1 MAQSRLRALTDK
13 QVQALVKTTSVG
25 GVPGLECCVSPKG
38 TKSWRLLYR
47 VAGDPAHKR
56 RSLGLGRYP
65 VVGLADARQR
75 ATLALRDA
83 SDGKDPKHERE
94 EIGRKRALTVEVA
107 VASYLEWC
115 ASNNS
120 VATNTDKKS
129 FFKKHFL
136 SLHARAPLASISR
149 RGVSA
154 ILDNLSDLPAR
165 RRSAYSYLRHFFQW
179 AVERELMNTNPC
191 LVIKT
196 PKTVP
201 SRERVLSD
209 DEIRSLWT
217 GTSVLSVMARL
228 QLMTAQR
235 IGSIGR
241 MRWEDLDLK
250 HKLWNVP
257 AHDMKSGKSHA
268 VPLSDRAVSLLSS
281 WPRLSGPHVFGVGSD
296 GAKAFNGRSKGMMR
310 MRESG
315 IASDWRLH
323 DLRRTAVTLAQ
334 RGGAGIDEIKAL
346 TQHKVAGVIGVYA
359 RHGYESEKRQ
369 VVDLVEMQIANIL
382 RKSRID
388 GS

>member
-1 MAQSRLRALTDK
+1 MAQSRIRALTDK
-13 QVQALVKTTSVG
+13 QVRALVKTTTVG

-47 VAGDPAHKR
+47 VAGDPARKR

-83 SDGKDPKHERE
+83 SDGKDPQHERE

-136 SLHARAPLASISR
+136 SLHARAPLAAISR
-149 RGVSA
+149 RDVSA
-154 ILDNLSDLPAR
+154 ILDNLSDRPAR

-179 AVERELMNTNPC
+179 AAEREFIDTNPC

-201 SRERVLSD
+201 ARERVLSD
-209 DEIRSLWT
+209 DEIRALWT
-217 GTSVLSVMARL
+217 GTSVLSIMARL

-235 IGSIGR
+235 IGSIGQ
-241 MRWEDLDLK
+241 MKWDDLDLK
-250 HKLWNVP
+250 DKAWNIP
-257 AHDMKSGKSHA
+257 AHDMKSGKAHT
-268 VPLSDRAVSLLSS
+268 VPLSDRAVSLLSG
-281 WPRLSGPHVFGVGSD
+281 WPRLPGPYIFGVGSN
-296 GAKAFNGRSKGMMR
+296 GSKAFNGRSKGMLR
-310 MRESG
+310 MRKSG
-315 IASDWRLH
+315 AASDWRLH

-359 RHGYESEKRQ
+359 RHGYEKEQRS
-369 VVDLVEMQIANIL
+369 VVDIVDLQITNIL
-382 RKSRID
+382 GKEQD
-388 GS
+388 

>member
-25 GVPGLECCVSPKG
+25 GVPGLECCVSPTG
-38 TKSWRLLYR
+38 TKAWRLLYR
-47 VAGDPAHKR
+47 VAGDPTHKR

-65 VVGLADARQR
+65 IVGLADARRR
-75 ATLALRDA
+75 ATLALRNA

-94 EIGRKRALTVEVA
+94 AGGRKCALSVEAA
-107 VASYLEWC
+107 VAAYLEWC
-115 ASNNS
+115 ANNNS
-120 VATNTDKKS
+120 VATNNDKKS

-136 SLHARAPLASISR
+136 NLHSRTPLVSVSR
-149 RGVSA
+149 KDVSA
-154 ILDNLSDLPAR
+154 ILDNLNDRPAR

-179 AVERELMNTNPC
+179 AAEREFIDTNPC

-201 SRERVLSD
+201 ARERVLTD

-217 GTSVLSVMARL
+217 GASVLSIMARL

-241 MRWEDLDLK
+241 MKWDDLDLK
-250 HKLWNVP
+250 CKIWNIP
-257 AHDMKSGKSHA
+257 AHDMKSAKSHA
-268 VPLSDRAVSLLSS
+268 VPLSDRAVSLLSN
-281 WPRLSGPHVFGVGSD
+281 WPRLPGPHVFGVGSD
-296 GAKAFNGRSKGMMR
+296 GAKAFNGRS
-310 MRESG
+310 
-315 IASDWRLH
+315 
-323 DLRRTAVTLAQ
+323 LAQ

-359 RHGYESEKRQ
+359 RHTYEMEQRSVVELIEK
-369 VVDLVEMQIANIL
+369 QIWNIL
-382 RKSRID
+382 AQVEEQSVRV
-388 GS
+388 GVPAE